1 MSRLVGAIGVRC
13 ALSERRCT
21 LSEWSFT
28 FELVGGVCRL
38 EASIRLRRVRR
49 ECPRQPD
56 LSPAGRGGGQARAT
70 GGAAML
76 AAGACPRA
84 GEGGR
89 VGRRGPPSPLL
100 PLGGRQRVF
109 WARSEES
116 RRPVTSQLG
125 LPADQAR
132 SPRLPLRGRWVLC

>member
-1 MSRLVGAIGVRC
+1 MRC

-84 GEGGR
+84 GGGGEGGAA
-89 VGRRGPPSPLL
+89 GPSFPP
-100 PLGGRQRVF
+100 PPAGRQAACVLGSQRGVE
-109 WARSEES
+109 AAGD
-116 RRPVTSQLG
+116 VTAGATS
-125 LPADQAR
+125 
-132 SPRLPLRGRWVLC
+132 